1 MTDSEKK
8 EWQYFEQ
15 TAIIGSHKQ
24 KTMYIDKCLCFR
36 NTIPAPRFV
45 AVQVWCFLLAP
56 QKKQTKS
63 VKLVEKVS

>member
-24 KTMYIDKCLCFR
+24 KTMYIDKGLRFR
-36 NTIPAPRFV
+36 NTIPAPRFT
-45 AVQVWCFLLAP
+45 AVQVWCF
-56 QKKQTKS
+56 KKIQHLPCLC
-63 VKLVEKVS
+63 VLM

>member
-24 KTMYIDKCLCFR
+24 KTMYIDKGLRFR
-36 NTIPAPRFV
+36 NAIPAPRFT
-45 AVQVWCFLLAP
+45 AVQVWCCF
-56 QKKQTKS
+56 
-63 VKLVEKVS
+63 